1 MFPDIGSVL
10 HIRDALWRYKAGGSA
25 SVMIG
30 SGFSRNAEPVSPAA
44 RPMPDWSDMAV
55 ALCGELYPHD
65 DIRRKNALKEASGTS
80 GFLRLAEEYQTAYGV
95 ASLNDRIANLVPDL
109 DYRPGGMHKRLLR
122 LPWADVFSTN
132 WDSLL
137 EPTCPDVFE
146 RSYEIVRTIS
156 DIPFA
161 ISPRIVKLHGSFP
174 SHQPYIFTEEEY
186 RTYPTKFAPFVNLV
200 QQSMMETTFCL
211 IGFSGD
217 DPNFLHWSGWVRD
230 NLGSNAPRI
239 YLVGWLALS
248 LHRRRTL
255 EARHVMPIDLSELP
269 QARHWPPEQ
278 RHRHAIEWFI
288 AALELGKPIS
298 TIRWPSPPSPPAP
311 PPAYLDPL
319 PPSGAVS
326 TLAEPKIP
334 GFREPEATQVAA
346 FREVIAVWRHNR
358 GLYPG
363 WLIAPHS
370 VREALR
376 FRLGQWWRSF
386 SLLPKLSPWDR
397 LCALSEFAW
406 LMERSLLPFEAQQ
419 EEAAFEALE
428 TIDRTA
434 GTVGGEHPPED
445 FDWADA
451 MKCAQTLA
459 LALARNARY
468 ADDRARFERAIGSL
482 GPERADDRNVENA
495 ITYEEC
501 QWDLSRGNLAGLIKR
516 LDAWT
521 PATTETAWALR
532 KAGLLAELGE
542 DARACALLEA
552 TLAWTRQAARRDIDD
567 IASLS
572 LEGWALYL
580 ALPYS
585 QVGWRPNVSFS
596 SDEPEPFERWRSLAP
611 VDCDSFAEYQALR
624 NQLKFS
630 GPEFRRFTVSRG
642 FDLDHVSITHHLADE
657 TSPTLVAAYQMAM
670 LAEQTGIPP
679 VASHCVLF
687 KDGFSEAAKILADVR
702 PWLAAGL
709 ALRIY
714 PNDSSI
720 DEVFSRARIAR
731 LSETLVTAI
740 RDAVK
745 RRIQFGIGLNAA
757 GDKNGGSIAGDAFE
771 VLSRVSVRLPP
782 DDLIDLTRES
792 ASHYCS
798 KTFRRSPV
806 LGRPLTNLLGRA
818 IEAMP
823 RRQIESLLPL
833 LLGLPLPHEPPQVF
847 DEHRFRDPGQFL
859 PSWFEGPLLEE
870 GERATEWASIIPPH
884 ECS

>member
-10 HIRDALWRYKAGGSA
+10 HIRNYKAGGSA

-44 RPMPDWSDMAV
+44 RPMPDWSGMAV

-65 DIRRKNALKEASGTS
+65 DIRRTNALREASGTS
-80 GFLRLAEEYQTAYGV
+80 GFLRLAQEYQTAYGP
-95 ASLNDRIANLVPDL
+95 ASLNDRIASLVPDL
-109 DYRPGGMHKRLLR
+109 DYRPGTMHKRLLR

-137 EPTCPDVFE
+137 ERTCPDVFD
-146 RSYEIVRTIS
+146 RNYEIVRTIS

-161 ISPRIVKLHGSFP
+161 ISPRIIKLHGSLP

-186 RTYPTKFAPFVNLV
+186 RTYPTKFAPLVNLV

-248 LHRRRTL
+248 IHRRRTL
-255 EARHVMPIDLSELP
+255 EARQVMPIDLSELP
-269 QARHWPPEQ
+269 QARRWPPEA

-288 AALELGKPIS
+288 AALELGKPSSMIH
-298 TIRWPSPPSPPAP
+298 WPSPPSPPAP

-319 PPSGAVS
+319 PPSGEVS
-326 TLAEPKIP
+326 TLAEPNIP

-358 GLYPG
+358 SLYPG
-363 WLIAPHS
+363 WLVAPHS

-376 FRLGQWWRSF
+376 HMLRRWWRSF
-386 SLLPKLSPWDR
+386 SLLPKLSAWDC

-419 EEAAFEALE
+419 EQAAFEVLE

-434 GTVGGEHPPED
+434 GTVGGEQPPEGS
-445 FDWADA
+445 DWADA

-468 ADDRARFERAIGSL
+468 AGDRVRFERAIGSL

-501 QWDLSRGNLAGLIKR
+501 QWDLSQGKLAELIKR
-516 LDAWT
+516 LDAWA

-542 DARACALLEA
+542 DARACALLET
-552 TLAWTRQAARRDIDD
+552 TLAWTRQAARRDS
-567 IASLS
+567 AGRLGALS
-572 LEGWALYL
+572 
-580 ALPYS
+580 S
-585 QVGWRPNVSFS
+585 
-596 SDEPEPFERWRSLAP
+596 
-611 VDCDSFAEYQALR
+611 
-624 NQLKFS
+624 
-630 GPEFRRFTVSRG
+630 
-642 FDLDHVSITHHLADE
+642 
-657 TSPTLVAAYQMAM
+657 
-670 LAEQTGIPP
+670 
-679 VASHCVLF
+679 
-687 KDGFSEAAKILADVR
+687 
-702 PWLAAGL
+702 
-709 ALRIY
+709 
-714 PNDSSI
+714 
-720 DEVFSRARIAR
+720 AR
-731 LSETLVTAI
+731 LFTRRLARERLAF
-740 RDAVK
+740 K
-745 RRIQFGIGLNAA
+745 RRA
-757 GDKNGGSIAGDAFE
+757 GA
-771 VLSRVSVRLPP
+771 V
-782 DDLIDLTRES
+782 
-792 ASHYCS
+792 
-798 KTFRRSPV
+798 
-806 LGRPLTNLLGRA
+806 
-818 IEAMP
+818 
-823 RRQIESLLPL
+823 
-833 LLGLPLPHEPPQVF
+833 
-847 DEHRFRDPGQFL
+847 
-859 PSWFEGPLLEE
+859 
-870 GERATEWASIIPPH
+870 
-884 ECS
+884 